1 MPVYHSSGAIP
12 PKRHTQFRKPDGTLY
27 AEELV
32 STEGFSSLYS
42 LVYHAYPPT
51 IVKTLGEP
59 YSVEPKIARE
69 KHLKHTSLIGF
80 NVQPEDDYLQSRK
93 PVLVNSDL
101 HISLAAPR
109 QSMTDYFYKNSQAD
123 EVVFIHEGTGTL
135 KTGFGNI
142 KFGYGDYLVIPRG
155 TIYQMEFDGTA
166 NRLFIIESF
175 SPIRA
180 PKRYRNQYG
189 QLMEHSP

>member
-1 MPVYHSSGAIP
+1 MPVYHTLGAIP

-42 LVYHAYPPT
+42 LVYHASPPT
-51 IVKTLGEP
+51 LVKELGEP

-80 NVQPEDDYLQSRK
+80 NIKPEDDYLKSRK

-109 QSMTDYFYKNSQAD
+109 KSMTDYFYKNSQAD
-123 EVVFIHEGTGTL
+123 EVIFVHVGSGTL
-135 KTGFGNI
+135 KTGYGNI
-142 KFGYGDYLVIPRG
+142 PFKYADYLSIPRG
-155 TIYQMEFDGTA
+155 TIYQMELDPEDTSVHIVETFAT
-166 NRLFIIESF
+166 
-175 SPIRA
+175 IRSE
-180 PKRYRNQYG
+180 PR
-189 QLMEHSP
+189 

>member
-1 MPVYHSSGAIP
+1 MPSYHTLGKIP
-12 PKRHTQFRKPDGTLY
+12 HKRHTQFRKPDGTLY

-32 STEGFSSLYS
+32 STEGFSSAYS
-42 LVYHAYPPT
+42 LIYHAHPPT
-51 IVKTLGEP
+51 MVKELGEP
-59 YSVEPKIARE
+59 YSVEPKIVRE

-80 NVQPEDDYLQSRK
+80 NIKSEDDYLQSRK

-109 QSMTDYFYKNSQAD
+109 KSMTDYFYKNSQAD

-142 KFGYGDYLVIPRG
+142 KFAYGDYP
-155 TIYQMEFDGTA
+155 
-166 NRLFIIESF
+166 
-175 SPIRA
+175 
-180 PKRYRNQYG
+180 
-189 QLMEHSP
+189 